1 MTKTLLYI
9 RLRQFNREA
18 NSLGFYLPVFIAMAA
33 ILAFVT
39 YWQYKH
45 NQQAWL
51 IVILLSGICLAIQYN
66 RKDKAFI
73 YKQLEKPHLQLF
85 LEYLVLTLPFSITS
99 IVSKNWFCFPL
110 LLLALA
116 CIPFLKFQFKH
127 RAVFKNLSSLI
138 PASNYEWI
146 SGLRKQYIPF
156 ISLFL
161 FAVAFSWVRIFPL
174 FLLWFI
180 TIMMSSFFL
189 ENEPVHILRAGNKTA
204 RKFLSDK
211 IKINI
216 QYILIL
222 YSLPVIINAIFVQ
235 EFLIIT
241 LLFIPVQLALVSF
254 AICLKYSSYKPNTN
268 LLGNNIAFS
277 IIAMLSAV
285 PYFLPVA
292 AIFAIVYFFKA
303 EKNLKKYLHD

>member
-1 MTKTLLYI
+1 MTNTLLYI
-9 RLRQFNREA
+9 RLRQLNREA
-18 NSLGFYLPVFIAMAA
+18 NELGLYALIFIAIAA
-33 ILAFVT
+33 VLSFIT
-39 YWQYKH
+39 YWQYNH

-51 IVILLSGICLAIQYN
+51 IVLLLSAICLVIQYN

-73 YKQLEKPHLQLF
+73 YKQLDKPHLQLF
-85 LEYLVLTLPFSITS
+85 LEYLALTLPFSITS
-99 IVSKNWFCFPL
+99 IASKNWFCFPL

-116 CIPFLKFQFKH
+116 CIPLLKFQSKY
-127 RAVFKNLSSLI
+127 RAVFKNLSSII

-156 ISLFL
+156 ISFYLL
-161 FAVAFSWVRIFPL
+161 AVAFCWVRIFPL
-174 FLLWFI
+174 FLLWFL
-180 TIMMSSFFL
+180 TIMISSFFL
-189 ENEPVHILRAGNKTA
+189 ENEPVHIVRAGNKA
-204 RKFLSDK
+204 VREFLSEK

-216 QYILIL
+216 KYILIL
-222 YSLPVIINAIFVQ
+222 YSLPVIINTIFVQ

-241 LLFIPVQLALVSF
+241 LLFIPVQLALISF

-285 PYFLPVA
+285 PYFLPVPV
-292 AIFAIVYFFKA
+292 IFAIVYFFRA
-303 EKNLKKYLHD
+303 EKKLKLYLHD